1 MTIWRCGFLTTAA
14 VLALSTVLSAQASVE
29 VASNAS
35 ASVST
40 NGHKRAE
47 AQLPAQATSYVIGVD
62 DVLAI
67 SVWKEPELSR
77 TLPVRP
83 DGKITLPLVGDV
95 QAAGKTTQNLQQ
107 ELHDKLAAYVAVP
120 EVAVIVQEV
129 KSRKYNIVGQ
139 VAKPGSYSLNETTT
153 VLDAIAE
160 AGGIGVYAKANSIY
174 VLRILPDGSSIQLP
188 FHYKQVLKGANISQN
203 VKLQPKDTV
212 VVP

>member
-1 MTIWRCGFLTTAA
+1 MMRYRGLHAIAA
-14 VLALSTVLSAQASVE
+14 ILGLSAMLSAQATVE

-35 ASVST
+35 VST
-40 NGHKRAE
+40 SGYKRGQTQPA
-47 AQLPAQATSYVIGVD
+47 AQAASYVIGVD

-95 QAAGKTTQNLQQ
+95 QAAGVAPEKLQQ
-107 ELHDKLAAYVAVP
+107 ELRDKLSAYVAVP

-139 VAKPGSYSLNETTT
+139 VAKPGSYPLGESTT

-160 AGGIGVYAKANSIY
+160 AGGIGIYAKSNSIY
-174 VLRILPDGSSIQLP
+174 VLRIQPDGTSVQLP
-188 FHYKQVLKGANISQN
+188 FHFKQVLKGNNLSQN
-203 VKLQPKDTV
+203 VKLQVRDTV

>member
-1 MTIWRCGFLTTAA
+1 MTIWRCGFLATAA

-40 NGHKRAE
+40 NGHKLAE
-47 AQLPAQATSYVIGVD
+47 AQLPTHATSYVIGVD

-174 VLRILPDGSSIQLP
+174 VLRILPDGSSVQLP
-188 FHYKQVLKGANISQN
+188 FHYKQVLKGTNILQN